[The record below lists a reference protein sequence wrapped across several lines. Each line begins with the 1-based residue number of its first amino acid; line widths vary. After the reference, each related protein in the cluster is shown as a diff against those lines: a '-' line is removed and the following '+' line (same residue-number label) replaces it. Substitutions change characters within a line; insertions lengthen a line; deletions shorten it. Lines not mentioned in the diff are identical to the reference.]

1 MIKTILPSP
10 PPPSELAPDEPLGAE
25 PAFDELEQ
33 WAREIRIREDHRTAE
48 NAAAAYHHRTR
59 QAGIKAFLS

>member
-1 MIKTILPSP
+1 MIKTILPP
-10 PPPSELAPDEPLGAE
+10 PPPPNERTPEEPLGAE
-25 PAFDELEQ
+25 PTFDALEE

-48 NAAAAYHHRTR
+48 NAADAYHHRTR